1 VLVHRVREGN
11 RMSFFSDN
19 SWLAWLALTLVL
31 GAVEVA
37 SVDFVFSMLAGG
49 ALAGALA
56 AALGASFPVQVIVA
70 VIVAAALLAGVRPL
84 AKRYFTVPEGHGGIG
99 SRAQVGRVAQVLETV
114 TEHDGRVKLG
124 GETWSART
132 HPGAAPCLPGH
143 EVRVVSIE
151 GATAIVSNDVDGRK
165 LE

>member
-1 VLVHRVREGN
+1 MFG
-11 RMSFFSDN
+11 DN
-19 SWLAWLALTLVL
+19 SWLAWVGLALVL
-31 GAVEVA
+31 AAVEVA

-49 ALAGALA
+49 ALAGAVA
-56 AALGASFPVQVIVA
+56 AALGAAFAVQVISA
-70 VIVAAALLAGVRPL
+70 VVVAAALLALVRPV

-99 SRAQVGRVAQVLETV
+99 TRAQVGRSAQVLETV

-132 HPGAAPCLPGH
+132 HPGAAPCLPGQ
-143 EVRVVSIE
+143 EVQVVSIQ
-151 GATAIVSNDVDGRK
+151 GATAIVSSIADGQK